1 MQVEIITPESILFH
15 GEAEAVQLPGLD
27 GLFQVLNNHAPII
40 SGLKEGSVK
49 IDLTSTFVPNEKTH
63 GSLNVSSNGKVL
75 NIAIKGGVLEFQ
87 NNKMIVLAE

>member
-1 MQVEIITPESILFH
+1 MQVEIITPETVLYK

-27 GLFQVLNNHAPII
+27 GSFQILNNHAPII

-49 IDLTSTFVPNEKTH
+49 IDLTNAFVPNEKT
-63 GSLNVSSNGKVL
+63 SSALSTSSNGKVL
-75 NIAIKGGVLEFQ
+75 NVAIKGGVLEFQ

>member
-1 MQVEIITPESILFH
+1 MQVEIITPESILFL
-15 GEAEAVQLPGLD
+15 GEAEAVQLPGME

-49 IDLTSTFVPNEKTH
+49 IDLTTAFVPNEKTN
-63 GSLNVSSNGKVL
+63 SALSVTSNGKVL